1 MYVSPFEPDT
11 TVRAAGRAERDGDE
25 DGSTTPMRA
34 SPENDGDPREEEPLD
49 EPGYGH
55 GV

>member
-1 MYVSPFEPDT
+1 MYVSPFEPEPAVPT
-11 TVRAAGRAERDGDE
+11 AERDGDE
-25 DGSTTPMRA
+25 DGSTNTLRA
-34 SPENDGDPREEEPLD
+34 SPADAGEQGEDEPLD